1 MTYLI
6 EGSLKNRLVNAMS
19 KLHVLDENQ
28 LQTFRNLVVFGDL
41 HGDYAALQSG
51 LGIIDSAKDGVIFLG
66 DYADRGPNGV
76 EVIETVDSLIRD
88 CPRNV
93 FALKGN
99 HEDYTES
106 GDPEFWPCTL
116 IDEAEEKRGDWQN
129 YFQSAFKPFVG
140 RLCLAL
146 VVPGETLFIHGGVS
160 TKIKSTKDLER
171 PTRDVEMDV
180 LWSDPFEGYG
190 ERPNWERGVGVEYG
204 PDVSEAVCK
213 LLGVKRIVRSHQ
225 PARALKGSSYSHN
238 NKVVTISST
247 SVYGG
252 EPFLLS
258 IDPTDLSQVQVI
270 NLLH

>member
-1 MTYLI
+1 M
-6 EGSLKNRLVNAMS
+6 SRLYELS
-19 KLHVLDENQ
+19 RERLRR
-28 LQTFRNLVVFGDL
+28 FRKVIVFGDL
-41 HGDYAALQSG
+41 HGDYPALQSG
-51 LGIIDSAKDGVIFLG
+51 LGMVDPVKDCVVFLG
-66 DYADRGPNGV
+66 DYADRGPSGV
-76 EVIETVDSLIRD
+76 EVIDAVDSLMRD
-88 CPRNV
+88 FAGNV

-106 GDPEFWPCTL
+106 GEPEFWPCTL
-116 IDEAEEKRGDWQN
+116 IGEVREKRGDWQN
-129 YFQSAFKPFVG
+129 YFQSTFKPFVSN
-140 RLCLAL
+140 LYLAL
-146 VVPGETLFIHGGVS
+146 VMPGETLFVHGGVS
-160 TKIKSTKDLER
+160 TKIRSLKDLER
-171 PTRDVEMDV
+171 PTRDVEIDV

-190 ERPNWERGVGVEYG
+190 ERPNWERGVGVEFG

-225 PARALKGSSYSHN
+225 PARALKGSSHSHN

-247 SVYGG
+247 NVYGG